1 MYENQLGQ
9 NKLRILESEKKMRMN
24 KVVLFFAISAV
35 ILSGCSTTE
44 EKQRSLMEEKQGSLM
59 EGELNRENSAL
70 TTGELNDGSI
80 SGEEMAV
87 NYLGG
92 DGVGAGHLGPEFSD
106 PANPLSKQTV
116 YFNHNSSQ
124 IQQRFIT
131 VVSAHAQYL
140 LSHPGQKVFLE
151 GHTDEIGS
159 REYNVALGEQR
170 AKSVYRMMKAQ
181 GVPAKQIETV
191 SYGEEKSVAD
201 GLSSEAL
208 QLNRRVE
215 IVYLVRR

>member
-1 MYENQLGQ
+1 MRI
-9 NKLRILESEKKMRMN
+9 NKI
-24 KVVLFFAISAV
+24 VFFLTISIA
-35 ILSGCSTTE
+35 ILSGCSST
-44 EKQRSLMEEKQGSLM
+44 EEKQGSLI
-59 EGELNRENSAL
+59 EGELNTENSTL

-92 DGVGAGHLGPEFSD
+92 DGSGAGHLGPEFSD
-106 PANPLSKQTV
+106 PANPLSKQTI
-116 YFNHNSSQ
+116 YFKHNSSQ
-124 IQQRFIT
+124 IQQEFIS

-140 LSHPGQKVFLE
+140 LSHPGQKIFIE
-151 GHTDEIGS
+151 GHTDQIGS
-159 REYNVALGEQR
+159 REYNVVLGEQR

-181 GVPAKQIETV
+181 GVSSKQLEIV
-191 SYGEEKSVAD
+191 SYGEEKPVAD
-201 GLSSEAL
+201 GLSQNAL